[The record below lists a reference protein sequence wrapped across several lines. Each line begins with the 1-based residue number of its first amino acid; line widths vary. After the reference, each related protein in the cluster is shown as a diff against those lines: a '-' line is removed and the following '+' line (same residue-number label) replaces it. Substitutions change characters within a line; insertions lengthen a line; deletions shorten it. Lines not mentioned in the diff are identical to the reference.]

1 MHVTNDETFYISVL
15 NSLTQ
20 QIAVIVE
27 QGLVQWVNHS
37 WKAFSE
43 ENRGQPDKTWRNT
56 NYIRVC
62 SDSVENGDQDA
73 VDALAGI
80 EAVIRGEEPIFYFE
94 YPCHS
99 PDEQRWFMMHIR
111 PLDQNVLKHFV
122 ITHQNIAERKL
133 AEQRVEEMAVLD
145 GLTGI
150 ANRRHFDDFL
160 KTEWRRALRLGHPVS
175 IALLDID
182 HFKPYNDNYGH
193 VAGDECLRRV
203 GKTLKHFS
211 RRPGDLVARYG
222 GEEFAIILGD
232 TGKEVAC
239 QLAEEIRAAILALD
253 IHHEYATRAKCVTV
267 SIGVA
272 TLRPDAQSDMV
283 PLGPHQCSRPG
294 SL

>member
-122 ITHQNIAERKL
+122 ITHQNITERKL

-150 ANRRHFDDFL
+150 
-160 KTEWRRALRLGHPVS
+160 V
-175 IALLDID
+175 LDID
-182 HFKPYNDNYGH
+182 HFKPYNDNHGH

-272 TLRPDAQSDMV
+272 TLRPDAQSDMS
-283 PLGPHQCSRPG
+283 PLDLINAADQALFEAKDRGRNRVCVQNGPTGNIST
-294 SL
+294 